1 MKLTVIDYG
10 NYNIKFKSDN
20 LGLISSKYHVN
31 FEPNEEAFNRIEV
44 EGKKYYI
51 GVGKYSLEYI
61 KIDKESLIPQILYCI
76 NEANQGN
83 NITTD
88 LAILLPIEQMA
99 MKEELKK
106 LLERRFYSS
115 TINGKQVNIRIEKV
129 VVLPEAQVARFSL
142 SEDKQSEDLLLV
154 DIGSRTTNIVAT
166 SQGELVLNITRKI
179 GVLNLY
185 ERLMKQLNSQGEIL
199 ELEDIE
205 PQLKRNRI
213 VLPEEMKMEFL
224 KEVLNSFKSEVNI
237 ANHDVMFSGG
247 GSLVLQSVIDKIEGV
262 QLHNDCLYA
271 NLLGAEIVAKDLL
284 R

>member
-10 NYNIKFKSDN
+10 NYNIKFKCDN
-20 LGLISSKYHVN
+20 LGLISSKYHTK
-31 FEPNEEAFNRIEV
+31 FEPNEDTFNRIEF
-44 EGKKYYI
+44 EGKKFYI

-61 KIDKESLIPQILYCI
+61 KVEKESLIPQILYCI

-83 NITTD
+83 HITTD
-88 LAILLPIEQMA
+88 LAILLPIEHMT

-115 TINGKQVNIRIEKV
+115 IINGKQVNIRIEKV
-129 VVLPEAQVARFSL
+129 VVLPEAQVARFIL
-142 SEDKQSEDLLLV
+142 SKDKQSEDLLLV
-154 DIGSRTTNIVAT
+154 DIGSRTTNIVA
-166 SQGELVLNITRKI
+166 
-179 GVLNLY
+179 
-185 ERLMKQLNSQGEIL
+185 MCQGEIL
-199 ELEDIE
+199 DLEDIE

-213 VLPEEMKMEFL
+213 VLPEEMKIEFL

-237 ANHDVMFSGG
+237 VNHDVIFSGG

-271 NLLGAEIVAKDLL
+271 NILGAEIVAKELL

>member
-1 MKLTVIDYG
+1 MKLTIIDYG

-20 LGLISSKYHVN
+20 LGLISSKHHTN

-115 TINGKQVNIRIEKV
+115 TINGKQVNIRIEKI

-271 NLLGAEIVAKDLL
+271 NLLGAEIVAKELL

>member
-10 NYNIKFKSDN
+10 NFNIKFKSDN
-20 LGLISSKYHVN
+20 LGVISSKYHAN
-31 FEPNEEAFNRIEV
+31 FEPNEEAFNRIEF
-44 EGKKYYI
+44 EGKKYYM

-61 KIDKESLIPQILYCI
+61 KVDKESLIPQILYCI

-88 LAILLPIEQMA
+88 LAILLPIEQMT

-106 LLERRFYSS
+106 ILERRFYSS

-166 SQGELVLNITRKI
+166 SRGELILNITRKI

-185 ERLMKQLNSQGEIL
+185 ERLMKKLNSQGEVL

-213 VLPEEMKMEFL
+213 VLPKEMKMEFL

-271 NLLGAEIVAKDLL
+271 NLLGAESVAKELL

>member
-10 NYNIKFKSDN
+10 NFNIKFKSEN
-20 LGLISSKYHVN
+20 LGLISSKYHAN

-213 VLPEEMKMEFL
+213 ILSEEMKMEFL

-247 GSLVLQSVIDKIEGV
+247 GSLVLQSVIDKIEGI

-271 NLLGAEIVAKDLL
+271 NLLGAEIVAKELL

>member
-10 NYNIKFKSDN
+10 NFNIKFKSEN
-20 LGLISSKYHVN
+20 LGLISSKYHAN

-271 NLLGAEIVAKDLL
+271 NLLGAEIVAKELL

>member
-1 MKLTVIDYG
+1 MKLTIIDYG

-20 LGLISSKYHVN
+20 LGLISSKYHTN

-115 TINGKQVNIRIEKV
+115 TINGKQVNIRIEKI

-271 NLLGAEIVAKDLL
+271 NLLGAEIVAKELL

>member
-10 NYNIKFKSDN
+10 NYNIKFKSEN
-20 LGLISSKYHVN
+20 LGLISSKYHAN

-271 NLLGAEIVAKDLL
+271 NLLGAEIVAKELL

>member
-10 NYNIKFKSDN
+10 NFNIKFKSEN
-20 LGLISSKYHVN
+20 LGLISSKYHAN

-205 PQLKRNRI
+205 P
-213 VLPEEMKMEFL
+213 
-224 KEVLNSFKSEVNI
+224 
-237 ANHDVMFSGG
+237 
-247 GSLVLQSVIDKIEGV
+247 
-262 QLHNDCLYA
+262 
-271 NLLGAEIVAKDLL
+271 
-284 R
+284 

>member
-10 NYNIKFKSDN
+10 NFNIKFKSDN
-20 LGLISSKYHVN
+20 LGLISSKYHTN

-51 GVGKYSLEYI
+51 GVGKYSLDYI
-61 KIDKESLIPQILYCI
+61 KVAKESLIPHILYCI

-88 LAILLPIEQMA
+88 LAILLPIEQMT
-99 MKEELKK
+99 MKEQLKK
-106 LLERRFYSS
+106 LLERRFYSLI
-115 TINGKQVNIRIEKV
+115 INGKQVNIRIEKV
-129 VVLPEAQVARFSL
+129 LVLPEAQVARFSL
-142 SEDKQSEDLLLV
+142 SEEKQSEDVLLV

-166 SQGELVLNITRKI
+166 SQGELILNITRKI
-179 GVLNLY
+179 GILNLY
-185 ERLMKQLNSQGEIL
+185 ERLMKKLNSQGEIL

-213 VLPEEMKMEFL
+213 VLSEEMKMEFL
-224 KEVLNSFKSEVNI
+224 KEVLNSFKSEINI
-237 ANHDVMFSGG
+237 ANHDVIFSGG
-247 GSLVLQSVIDKIEGV
+247 GSLVLQSVIDKIDGV
-262 QLHNDCLYA
+262 KLHNDCLYA
-271 NLLGAEIVAKDLL
+271 NLSGAEIVAKELL

>member
-1 MKLTVIDYG
+1 MKLTIIDYG
-10 NYNIKFKSDN
+10 NYNIKFKGDN
-20 LGLISSKYHVN
+20 LGLISSKYHTN

-61 KIDKESLIPQILYCI
+61 KVDKESLIPQILYCI

-88 LAILLPIEQMA
+88 LAILLPIEQMS
-99 MKEELKK
+99 MKEKLKK

-115 TINGKQVNIRIEKV
+115 IINGKQVNIRIEKV

-179 GVLNLY
+179 GGINLY
-185 ERLMKQLNSQGEIL
+185 ERLMKRLNSQGDIL
-199 ELEDIE
+199 ELEDVE

-224 KEVLNSFKSEVNI
+224 KEILNSFKSEVNI
-237 ANHDVMFSGG
+237 ANYDVMFSGG
-247 GSLVLQSVIDKIEGV
+247 GSLVLKSVIDKIEGI

-271 NLLGAEIVAKDLL
+271 NLLGAEIVAKELL

>member
-10 NYNIKFKSDN
+10 NFNIKFKSEN
-20 LGLISSKYHVN
+20 LGLISSKYHAN

-247 GSLVLQSVIDKIEGV
+247 GSLVLQSVIDKIEGI
-262 QLHNDCLYA
+262 QLHNECLYA
-271 NLLGAEIVAKDLL
+271 NLLGAEIVAKELL

>member
-10 NYNIKFKSDN
+10 NFNIKFKSEN
-20 LGLISSKYHVN
+20 LGLISSKYHAN

-76 NEANQGN
+76 SEANQGN

-247 GSLVLQSVIDKIEGV
+247 GSLVLQSVIDKIEGI
-262 QLHNDCLYA
+262 QLHNECLYA
-271 NLLGAEIVAKDLL
+271 NLLGAEIVAKELL

>member
-31 FEPNEEAFNRIEV
+31 FESNEEAFNRIEV

-247 GSLVLQSVIDKIEGV
+247 GSLVLQSVIDKMEGV

-271 NLLGAEIVAKDLL
+271 NLLGAEIVAKELL

>member
-10 NYNIKFKSDN
+10 NYNIKFKSEN
-20 LGLISSKYHVN
+20 LGLISSKYHAN

-213 VLPEEMKMEFL
+213 ILSEEMKMEFL

-271 NLLGAEIVAKDLL
+271 NLLGAEIVAKELL

>member
-10 NYNIKFKSDN
+10 NFNIKFKSEN
-20 LGLISSKYHVN
+20 LGLISSKYHAN

-115 TINGKQVNIRIEKV
+115 TINGKQVNIRIEKI

-213 VLPEEMKMEFL
+213 ILSEEMKMEFL

-271 NLLGAEIVAKDLL
+271 NLLGAEIVAKELL

>member
-1 MKLTVIDYG
+1 MKLTIIDYG
-10 NYNIKFKSDN
+10 NFNIKFKSEN
-20 LGLISSKYHVN
+20 LGLISSKYHAN

-115 TINGKQVNIRIEKV
+115 TINGKQVNIRIEKI

-213 VLPEEMKMEFL
+213 ILSEEMKMEFL

-271 NLLGAEIVAKDLL
+271 NLLGAEIVAKELL

>member
-10 NYNIKFKSDN
+10 NFNIKFKSEN
-20 LGLISSKYHVN
+20 LGLISSKYHAN

-61 KIDKESLIPQILYCI
+61 KMDKESLIPQILYCI

-213 VLPEEMKMEFL
+213 ILSEEMKMEFL

-271 NLLGAEIVAKDLL
+271 NLLGAEIVAKELL

>member
-10 NYNIKFKSDN
+10 NFNIKFKSEN
-20 LGLISSKYHVN
+20 LGLISSKYHAN

-115 TINGKQVNIRIEKV
+115 TINGKQVNIRIEKI

-271 NLLGAEIVAKDLL
+271 NLLGAEIVAKELL

>member
-271 NLLGAEIVAKDLL
+271 NLLGAEIVAKELL